1 MGITIKAVAPGFFGP
16 PPNVAED
23 FSAIFKWLIEE
34 KGSEELKAFEQYSSR
49 TGDEGELRDKDGSF
63 ICDEE
68 VWPHQDWKNSK
79 DGYLRDS
86 KENRI
91 FYKDG
96 TPVPIIKMPELVRKM
111 YEEEIGC
118 SKESNDDDYK
128 E

>member
-68 VWPHQDWKNSK
+68 GWPHQDWKNSK
-79 DGYLRDS
+79 WTIQKWHITSMLNGYLKQINMFS
-86 KENRI
+86 K
-91 FYKDG
+91 
-96 TPVPIIKMPELVRKM
+96 
-111 YEEEIGC
+111 
-118 SKESNDDDYK
+118 
-128 E
+128 